1 MSITPVST
9 GDSLT
14 PAQILEQLQKR
25 VQELER
31 ELADAKAAVHDNRR
45 LQDLSPD
52 ELSLVAVGA
61 AGDIIKA
68 AQTQAAEIRR
78 EIEEQQRH
86 SSEKIQAAL
95 ARAQDRATQLVT
107 EAETASSETTS
118 NAHAA
123 AEEILERVRTEAD
136 AMAAS
141 AQVEAERIRE
151 EARRISDS
159 LVLEAQ
165 TRLEVALRSAD
176 EAISAAND
184 EGRQIVDA
192 ARSMADSL
200 RDDARIE
207 ARGSLSSSLDEI
219 RVQENDMTSLLHETS
234 TMRKAIDGALQ
245 TILTAMDTAA
255 AESARVEASN
265 RSFLASMTQMRS
277 ELERRLGPPSQSS

>member
-1 MSITPVST
+1 MTPVST
-9 GDSLT
+9 GDSVT
-14 PAQILEQLQKR
+14 PAQILEQLQNR
-25 VQELER
+25 VAELER
-31 ELADAKAAVHDNRR
+31 ELADAEAAVHDNRR

-78 EIEEQQRH
+78 EVEENQRH

-95 ARAQDRATQLVT
+95 ARAQDRATELVT
-107 EAETASSETTS
+107 DAETASAETTS
-118 NAHAA
+118 KAQAA
-123 AEEILERVRTEAD
+123 AEEILERVRTEAG
-136 AMAAS
+136 AMTAS
-141 AQVEAERIRE
+141 AQVEAERIRD
-151 EARRISDS
+151 EARRISDA

-176 EAISAAND
+176 EAVSAAND
-184 EGRQIVDA
+184 EGRQIVEA

-200 RDDARIE
+200 RDDARSE
-207 ARGSLSSSLDEI
+207 ARGSLRTSLDEI

-234 TMRKAIDGALQ
+234 VMRKAIDGALQ

>member
-1 MSITPVST
+1 V
-9 GDSLT
+9 T
-14 PAQILEQLQKR
+14 PAQILEQLQNR
-25 VQELER
+25 VAELER
-31 ELADAKAAVHDNRR
+31 ELADAEAAVHDNRR

-78 EIEEQQRH
+78 EVEENQRH

-95 ARAQDRATQLVT
+95 ARAQDRATELVT
-107 EAETASSETTS
+107 DAETASAETTS
-118 NAHAA
+118 KAQAA
-123 AEEILERVRTEAD
+123 SEEILERVRTEAG
-136 AMAAS
+136 AMTAS
-141 AQVEAERIRE
+141 AQVEAERIRD
-151 EARRISDS
+151 EARRISDA

-176 EAISAAND
+176 EAVSAAND
-184 EGRQIVDA
+184 EGRQIVEA

-200 RDDARIE
+200 RDDARSE
-207 ARGSLSSSLDEI
+207 ARGSLRTSLDEI

-234 TMRKAIDGALQ
+234 SMRKAIDGALQ

-277 ELERRLGPPSQSS
+277 ELERRLGPPSQAS

>member
-1 MSITPVST
+1 M
-9 GDSLT
+9 T
-14 PAQILEQLQKR
+14 PAQILEQLQNR

-86 SSEKIQAAL
+86 SSEQIQAAL
-95 ARAQDRATQLVT
+95 ARAQDRATELVT
-107 EAETASSETTS
+107 EAETASSKTTS

-151 EARRISDS
+151 EARTISDS

-176 EAISAAND
+176 EAISAASD

-200 RDDARIE
+200 RDEARSE
-207 ARGSLSSSLDEI
+207 ARGSLSSSLDEL
-219 RVQENDMTSLLHETS
+219 RVQENDMTSLLQETS

>member
-1 MSITPVST
+1 MTPVST
-9 GDSLT
+9 GDSVT
-14 PAQILEQLQKR
+14 PAQILEQLQNR
-25 VQELER
+25 VAELER
-31 ELADAKAAVHDNRR
+31 ELADAEAAVHDNRR

-78 EIEEQQRH
+78 EVEENQRH

-95 ARAQDRATQLVT
+95 ARAQDRATELVT
-107 EAETASSETTS
+107 DAETASAETTS
-118 NAHAA
+118 KAQAA
-123 AEEILERVRTEAD
+123 AEEILERVRTEAG
-136 AMAAS
+136 AMTAS
-141 AQVEAERIRE
+141 AQVEAERIRD
-151 EARRISDS
+151 EARRISDA

-176 EAISAAND
+176 EAVSAAND
-184 EGRQIVDA
+184 EGRQIVEA

-200 RDDARIE
+200 RDDARSE
-207 ARGSLSSSLDEI
+207 ARGSLRTSLDEI

-234 TMRKAIDGALQ
+234 VMRKAIDGALQ

-255 AESARVEASN
+255 GESARVEASN

-277 ELERRLGPPSQSS
+277 ELERRLGPPSQAS

>member
-31 ELADAKAAVHDNRR
+31 ELADAKTAVHDNRR

-78 EIEEQQRH
+78 EVEENQRH

-95 ARAQDRATQLVT
+95 ARAQDRATELVT
-107 EAETASSETTS
+107 DAETASAETTS
-118 NAHAA
+118 KAQAA
-123 AEEILERVRTEAD
+123 AEEILERVRTEAG
-136 AMAAS
+136 AMTAS
-141 AQVEAERIRE
+141 AQVEAERIRD
-151 EARRISDS
+151 EARRISDA

-176 EAISAAND
+176 EAVSAAND
-184 EGRQIVDA
+184 EGRQIVEA

-200 RDDARIE
+200 RDDARSE
-207 ARGSLSSSLDEI
+207 ARGSLRTSLDEI

-234 TMRKAIDGALQ
+234 SMRKRGDPVR
-245 TILTAMDTAA
+245 MP
-255 AESARVEASN
+255 
-265 RSFLASMTQMRS
+265 RSTEGERS
-277 ELERRLGPPSQSS
+277 CREGRAHGRHAGKCCRW

>member
-1 MSITPVST
+1 
-9 GDSLT
+9 
-14 PAQILEQLQKR
+14 
-25 VQELER
+25 
-31 ELADAKAAVHDNRR
+31 
-45 LQDLSPD
+45 
-52 ELSLVAVGA
+52 
-61 AGDIIKA
+61 
-68 AQTQAAEIRR
+68 
-78 EIEEQQRH
+78 
-86 SSEKIQAAL
+86 
-95 ARAQDRATQLVT
+95 
-107 EAETASSETTS
+107 
-118 NAHAA
+118 
-123 AEEILERVRTEAD
+123 
-136 AMAAS
+136 MAAS

-176 EAISAAND
+176 EAISAANE

-200 RDDARIE
+200 RDDARSE

>member
-1 MSITPVST
+1 V
-9 GDSLT
+9 T
-14 PAQILEQLQKR
+14 PAQILEQLQNR
-25 VQELER
+25 VAELER
-31 ELADAKAAVHDNRR
+31 ELADAEAAVHDNRR

-78 EIEEQQRH
+78 EVEENQRH

-95 ARAQDRATQLVT
+95 ARAQDRATELVT
-107 EAETASSETTS
+107 DAETASAETTS
-118 NAHAA
+118 KAQAA
-123 AEEILERVRTEAD
+123 AEEILERVRTEAG
-136 AMAAS
+136 AMTAS
-141 AQVEAERIRE
+141 AQVEAERIRD
-151 EARRISDS
+151 EARRISDA

-176 EAISAAND
+176 EAVSAAND
-184 EGRQIVDA
+184 EGRQIVEA

-200 RDDARIE
+200 RDDARSE
-207 ARGSLSSSLDEI
+207 ARGSLRTSLDEI

-234 TMRKAIDGALQ
+234 SMRKAIDGALQ

-277 ELERRLGPPSQSS
+277 ELERRLGPPSQAS

>member
-1 MSITPVST
+1 MTPVST
-9 GDSLT
+9 GDSVT
-14 PAQILEQLQKR
+14 PAQILEQLQNR

-31 ELADAKAAVHDNRR
+31 ELADAKASSHDNRR

-78 EIEEQQRH
+78 EGEKQQRH

-95 ARAQDRATQLVT
+95 ARAQDRATELVADA
-107 EAETASSETTS
+107 EAASSETTS
-118 NAHAA
+118 KAHAA
-123 AEEILERVRTEAD
+123 AEEILERVRTEAG
-136 AMAAS
+136 AMTAS
-141 AQVEAERIRE
+141 AQVEAERIRD
-151 EARRISDS
+151 EARRISDA

-176 EAISAAND
+176 EAVSAAND
-184 EGRQIVDA
+184 EGRQIVEA

-200 RDDARIE
+200 RDDARTD
-207 ARGSLSSSLDEI
+207 ARGLLRTSLDEI